1 MKKLFAV
8 AIIMIAAVAVMN
20 VNVRA
25 AEVLAGTWKTI
36 ADEGADKGKAK
47 SHLVIA
53 ETNGVYSA
61 RIVKLLLK
69 PQDTLCDKCKGDLY
83 NKPVVGMFIFSN
95 MKKTGKVDKKF
106 GEEYAGGKIMD
117 PDNGKFYTCKIW
129 VKGDTL
135 TVRGYLAFFYRTQKW
150 YRVK

>member
-47 SHLVIA
+47 SYLVIA

-61 RIVKLLLK
+61 KVVKLLLK

-106 GEEYAGGKIMD
+106 GEEYSGGKIMD